1 MSEKEQKTRVNI
13 SIDPVVWKQ
22 ARILGFNRSAVCEEA
37 LRTRCGM
44 GNQEEQ
50 LAERVKKLKGE
61 LTIAQRELQTIQ
73 DANAFKEEN
82 RKITESDFD
91 FIMESCRRWVERY
104 GHVGLNKLTELCNR
118 KNVDIK
124 LILDECKKNKYIIEQ
139 FLSEHD

>member
-50 LAERVKKLKGE
+50 LAERVKKLSGE
-61 LTIAQRELQTIQ
+61 LTIAKRELQTIQ

-82 RKITESDFD
+82 LKKTESDVD
-91 FIMESCRRWVERY
+91 FVLESCRRWHERF

-118 KNVDIK
+118 RKVDIN
-124 LILDECKKNKYIIEQ
+124 LILDECKKNNYIIEQ
-139 FLSEHD
+139 FLAEHD